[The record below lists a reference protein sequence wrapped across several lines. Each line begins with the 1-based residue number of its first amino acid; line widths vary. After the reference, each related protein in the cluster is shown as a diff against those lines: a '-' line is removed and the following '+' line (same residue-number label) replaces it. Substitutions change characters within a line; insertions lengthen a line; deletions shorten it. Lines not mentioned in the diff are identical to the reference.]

1 MGHYLPLFSVE
12 AQHSFFSDGFC
23 RQLHC
28 AATHETDMIIN
39 KTGLLTRNTFNG
51 VRVFYDR
58 DNIDSLRAQAA
69 DSEEP
74 FSLVFK
80 VFTRDSL
87 FMNYTEPPTFR
98 EDAILFVDNLNVEGD
113 GNADNPKF
121 RLHQEDHLSDADFE
135 NLDSPVFEDVLSP
148 TDRLIRP
155 IIVVNIRIT
164 EDEAG
169 LISELLPAT
178 PKTYFV
184 SFRARETI
192 WKYYL
197 LGEVAKEGL
206 YIADLDD
213 AIEFEPGEAE
223 TLSDTRPALTFR
235 SKTYIALSERSQCRF
250 QLRERNSGAGKVL
263 IRRLPVASAS
273 QIGREVV
280 EGLATPLSEMFI
292 NC

>member
-1 MGHYLPLFSVE
+1 M
-12 AQHSFFSDGFC
+12 
-23 RQLHC
+23 
-28 AATHETDMIIN
+28 
-39 KTGLLTRNTFNG
+39 
-51 VRVFYDR
+51 
-58 DNIDSLRAQAA
+58 
-69 DSEEP
+69 
-74 FSLVFK
+74 
-80 VFTRDSL
+80 
-87 FMNYTEPPTFR
+87 
-98 EDAILFVDNLNVEGD
+98 
-113 GNADNPKF
+113 
-121 RLHQEDHLSDADFE
+121 
-135 NLDSPVFEDVLSP
+135 
-148 TDRLIRP
+148 
-155 IIVVNIRIT
+155 NIRFS
-164 EDEAG
+164 ENEASRLG
-169 LISELLPAT
+169 EQSPAT

-184 SFRARETI
+184 SFRAKETI